1 MGKRILSIFTA
12 LMLCVSMLPLPA
24 IAEDVKTEPTAVQK
38 QETNASADVQKNQD
52 VSADVQNRQNTEA
65 LPSVQS
71 SEEITAAA
79 GEEIAAA
86 MIEESGEYCETFKE
100 ALSKVEEG
108 QTIKLLKSV
117 DDAFDVEKDI
127 TINLGDNNYRM
138 NGNATIKN
146 GITLTLTGKGTAG
159 YVQSGFVNPLP
170 GQTTEDLTG
179 GALNIASDDVSVGFL
194 TIEQI
199 PNPQINFSKGTFY
212 SIELTSNL
220 AGKMTVNEL
229 LAEGYAFAYANN
241 SLADGYVS
249 RVGNVKIVEHT
260 QHSFADGK
268 CGCGYICEHKNGH
281 TDGKC
286 NDCNSQIAASI
297 ESGGVNHLYTN
308 LQDAINAQCGGG
320 FGINDK
326 IVLLAA
332 ANGVL
337 NGTGNNTFSPD
348 DVITREQI
356 AAIFY
361 RYAESK
367 GLNMTVSESWRE
379 ALKMDN
385 DYAEIADYAKTAV
398 EWCYEHHILFT
409 YSLDGYAYSICPKA
423 APTRAE
429 TATLF
434 YNFDYE
440 LNHS

>member
-38 QETNASADVQKNQD
+38 QETNASADVQKNRD

-71 SEEITAAA
+71 SEEN
-79 GEEIAAA
+79 AAA

-199 PNPQINFSKGTFY
+199 PNPSINFSKGTFY

-249 RVGNVKIVEHT
+249 KVGNVKIVEHT
-260 QHSFADGK
+260 QHSFM
-268 CGCGYICEHKNGH
+268 
-281 TDGKC
+281 
-286 NDCNSQIAASI
+286 
-297 ESGGVNHLYTN
+297 
-308 LQDAINAQCGGG
+308 
-320 FGINDK
+320 
-326 IVLLAA
+326 
-332 ANGVL
+332 
-337 NGTGNNTFSPD
+337 
-348 DVITREQI
+348 TR
-356 AAIFY
+356 
-361 RYAESK
+361 
-367 GLNMTVSESWRE
+367 
-379 ALKMDN
+379 
-385 DYAEIADYAKTAV
+385 
-398 EWCYEHHILFT
+398 
-409 YSLDGYAYSICPKA
+409 
-423 APTRAE
+423 
-429 TATLF
+429 TLPQTMQ
-434 YNFDYE
+434 
-440 LNHS
+440 S